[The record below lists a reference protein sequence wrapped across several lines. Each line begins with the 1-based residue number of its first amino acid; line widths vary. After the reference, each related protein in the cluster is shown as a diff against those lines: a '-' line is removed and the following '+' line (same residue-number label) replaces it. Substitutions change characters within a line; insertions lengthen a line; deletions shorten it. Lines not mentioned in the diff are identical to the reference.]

1 MHVNIE
7 YSLEREGLELGE
19 LQIEVPLGTSAAP
32 SVENADGTFRHDA
45 KNQSLIWSVDS
56 VDSSNATGSLEFQ
69 IAQRDEDAFF
79 PVQVTFKAMETL
91 CDVRVRPPSLVEPA
105 AAALAS
111 AAGLTRRPCCALAQ
125 VMDVVTSDGEKSVRH
140 ATVKELAVESYTVQ

>member
-1 MHVNIE
+1 MSVLRWRLSTKEEGALPLTINCWPESMGSHMHVNIE

-45 KNQSLIWSVDS
+45 KNQTLVWSVDS

-79 PVQVTFKAMETL
+79 PVQVSFKAMETL
-91 CDVRVRPPSLVEPA
+91 CDVRVSRCPRRA
-105 AAALAS
+105 
-111 AAGLTRRPCCALAQ
+111 RRP
-125 VMDVVTSDGEKSVRH
+125 RP
-140 ATVKELAVESYTVQ
+140 